1 MLRYL
6 TAALVLLSMLSSDP
20 AVADVRSVEGE
31 IELPSDVP
39 VVSYPGNETHVT
51 VQGTFRVTAKNG
63 PDQILRLTGTI
74 AVEGGQWPG
83 AVEPSTFDDV
93 QAGTDYEFTISFI
106 VPAGTED
113 GANTAYTVTLLLMNI
128 LGPNQIVAS
137 FRVEVENKGGNGGS
151 EDGIDLGSVDMSDF
165 PWGLFIFIGG
175 LIVFLLLGLIWAYRN
190 LELVREVGGR
200 RRVMMRE
207 KHSGRIIKR
216 RYPPSR

>member
-1 MLRYL
+1 MLRSL
-6 TAALVLLSMLSSDP
+6 TAAIVLLSVLSSDP
-20 AVADVRSVEGE
+20 AVADIGSVEGE

-74 AVEGGQWPG
+74 SVEGGQWPG
-83 AVEPSTFDDV
+83 AVEPSTFDDLE
-93 QAGTDYEFTISFI
+93 AGTDYEFTISFT
-106 VPAGTED
+106 VPSGTDD
-113 GANTAYTVTLLLMNI
+113 GANTAYTVTLLLVNI

-137 FRVEVENKGGNGGS
+137 FRVEVEKKGGEGGT
-151 EDGIDLGSVDMSDF
+151 DGGIDLGSVEMADF
-165 PWGLFIFIGG
+165 PWGLLIFIGG
-175 LIVFLLLGLIWAYRN
+175 LIVFLALGLIWAFRN

-207 KHSGRIIKR
+207 KRSGRIIKR
-216 RYPPSR
+216 RYPPST